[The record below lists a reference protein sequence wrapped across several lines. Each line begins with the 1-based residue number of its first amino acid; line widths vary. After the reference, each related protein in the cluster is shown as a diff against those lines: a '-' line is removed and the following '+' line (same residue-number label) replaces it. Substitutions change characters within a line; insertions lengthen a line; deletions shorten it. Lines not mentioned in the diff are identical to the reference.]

1 MKIETLERFLNK
13 DQDLWTR
20 QDLDK
25 LTGKYG
31 KNAIFYDTD
40 GLNNKLFLLFKY
52 RHMSE
57 NDSTIVDFI
66 SGKNKSYLY
75 IIDYIKDYVDT
86 IEFVLWPSEIALQ
99 TIYKILCESI
109 LSDDSLDSKS
119 EEYKKLKELAYKI
132 SILRYNWI
140 IKMEKNKEAS
150 HESK

>member
-13 DQDLWTR
+13 DQDLWTVKILINS
-20 QDLDK
+20 QGN
-25 LTGKYG
+25 TV
-31 KNAIFYDTD
+31 KNAIFYDTE

-109 LSDDSLDSKS
+109 LSD
-119 EEYKKLKELAYKI
+119 E
-132 SILRYNWI
+132 
-140 IKMEKNKEAS
+140 
-150 HESK
+150 